1 MSSILSEVNTK
12 LKAYKLIHEPIRL
25 LFLLYTKYGD
35 IEEDLN
41 IIFIDQL
48 VFNQLTHFNNIF
60 KEYFFF
66 NNNIEFLKRFYN
78 KKECFSRIPKLGE
91 HYKNY
96 YSYYCR
102 PFFIDIY
109 HYNLLKKHYN
119 SKAEIFYK
127 KKYTHSESSSK
138 KANNSL
144 INSFD
149 NDNDTENKTIF
160 NKKNKFLIDNN
171 IESKKSSIALTL
183 DNISEINNN
192 DLISKRSENG
202 SFGKFIKQYFSG
214 ESNFENNE
222 INNES
227 TKNIDKSNI
236 DSEQKTQIINKD
248 NNENYYLN
256 NINICLNNYKNNKI
270 KLYGNKNNN
279 TKIKDNSYI
288 NILSNI
294 KKNFYNISKKI
305 KSREKSLKKSRNMSI
320 LYNYKISSLNS
331 SKNNKN
337 FIDKIVNEDFYF
349 SNDNKNMRA
358 NKKKNYK
365 NKSIKNFFF
374 NLNNKKVS
382 IDKIKS
388 RNNKKS
394 NELDFFNSKNFISLK
409 NSKININCIKLL
421 KINKKINIYNNI
433 NILSNKKNSFIKK
446 DPKKFINNSK
456 KKSWNKNCNKQNI
469 LSKRSSHNS
478 INSKSNNNNKNVN
491 KPHKVLPSK
500 RNNSTKS
507 KIIFRKN
514 SKIINKLI
522 LLDSASYEKKYFNI
536 TPIRKANSKL
546 YKSNSIYSRKK
557 PGNNKLIE
565 GIKYKFNK
573 ANNSKEQKKLNLK
586 FLQKSKLNKNNLKS
600 FLNKISH
607 LKKNSRNKT
616 NYMNV
621 FYSKS
626 SLAQSLMGSLSHSK
640 SRSKSKS
647 INKEDTNTKIL
658 IKANSMTKS
667 IDLNNNYK
675 KKINPIKM
683 TRNKFIREKMKEI
696 MKNSSLKE
704 KKLGFSEEKYS
715 YIKKNN
721 IFRTFIKN
729 TQKNISK
736 PINLRKR
743 LNNNNNFIKKFEK

>member
-1 MSSILSEVNTK
+1 M
-12 LKAYKLIHEPIRL
+12 
-25 LFLLYTKYGD
+25 
-35 IEEDLN
+35 
-41 IIFIDQL
+41 
-48 VFNQLTHFNNIF
+48 
-60 KEYFFF
+60 
-66 NNNIEFLKRFYN
+66 
-78 KKECFSRIPKLGE
+78 
-91 HYKNY
+91 
-96 YSYYCR
+96 
-102 PFFIDIY
+102 
-109 HYNLLKKHYN
+109 
-119 SKAEIFYK
+119 
-127 KKYTHSESSSK
+127 
-138 KANNSL
+138 
-144 INSFD
+144 
-149 NDNDTENKTIF
+149 
-160 NKKNKFLIDNN
+160 
-171 IESKKSSIALTL
+171 
-183 DNISEINNN
+183 DNISENNNN

-507 KIIFRKN
+507 KIIFRRN

-546 YKSNSIYSRKK
+546 YKSNSSYSRKK

-565 GIKYKFNK
+565 GIKYNNNKANKANK